1 MHKQL
6 LLTGLE
12 ETTDRETVADQ
23 YTGVKKLKTEV

>member
-23 YTGVKKLKTEV
+23 YTGVKLKTEV